1 MTVTQAPAQSS
12 TMSMNAP
19 VEVGAMSKAPATPEQ
34 PQTIAEAIRGGGHY
48 LLDCIGGLCICC
60 ALEDICC
67 CCAIDECCHL
77 VAPCCEYED

>member
-48 LLDCIGGLCICC
+48 LLDCIGGLW
-60 ALEDICC
+60 
-67 CCAIDECCHL
+67 
-77 VAPCCEYED
+77 